1 MLVACSIVLISLV
14 IATHASVSVA
24 ENKLVAMREE
34 ILAKETTTYVAP
46 GTKFDLSNWQLQLPI
61 ASGSGVKQVQGS
73 ALKSF
78 ASANF
83 YLNTTTNAMT
93 FWAPENGAHT
103 SGSLYPRSEL
113 RELAPGFPNGDWKA
127 ATGTHEMNVTLS
139 VLKVPQAGGIVIG
152 QVHADGVSGHCS
164 VVLELEYTLHGT
176 LTAYTRD
183 SSCGSVETTVGHSSV
198 GAVIEYQVEVK
209 ANKLTVKTNTGSTS
223 TTTIHNTY
231 PIYFKVGAYVQDSA
245 SSSTQGGT
253 VAVTKVS
260 VSHK

>member
-14 IATHASVSVA
+14 IATHASASVA
-24 ENKLVAMREE
+24 ETKLVAIREA

-46 GTKFDLSNWQLQLPI
+46 GTKFDLTNWQLQLPI
-61 ASGSGVKQVQGS
+61 ADGSGVKQVQGS
-73 ALKSF
+73 ELITF

-83 YLNTTTNAMT
+83 YLNTSTNAMT

-127 ATGTHEMNVTLS
+127 ATGTHQMNVTLS
-139 VLKVPQAGGIVIG
+139 VLKLPQDGSIVIG
-152 QVHADGVSGHCS
+152 QVHADGVSGSCS
-164 VVLELEYTLHGT
+164 VVLELEYTSGPLIAH
-176 LTAYTRD
+176 TRD
-183 SSCGSVETTVGHSSV
+183 SSCGNVQTTVGHSSV
-198 GAVIEYQVEVK
+198 GAEIEYQVEVK
-209 ANKLTVKTNTGSTS
+209 NNQLTVKTNTGSTS

-231 PIYFKVGAYVQDSA
+231 PIYFKVGSYVQDSA

>member
-14 IATHASVSVA
+14 IATHASASVA
-24 ENKLVAMREE
+24 DTKLVALREA

-73 ALKSF
+73 ALKTF

-83 YLNTTTNAMT
+83 YLDSTTNAMT

-127 ATGTHEMNVTLS
+127 ATGTHEMNVTLK
-139 VLKVPQAGGIVIG
+139 VLKLPQDGSIVIG
-152 QVHADGVSGHCS
+152 QVHADGVSGSCS
-164 VVLELEYTLHGT
+164 VVLELEYTGGPLIAH
-176 LTAYTRD
+176 TRD
-183 SSCGSVETTVGHSSV
+183 SSCGNVQTTVGHSSV
-198 GAVIEYQVEVK
+198 GAEIDYQVEVK
-209 ANKLTVKTNTGSTS
+209 NNVLTVKTNTGSTATS
-223 TTTIHNTY
+223 TIHNTY
-231 PIYFKVGAYVQDSA
+231 PIYFKVGSYVQDAA

-253 VAVTKVS
+253 VAVTKLS
-260 VSHK
+260 ISHK